1 MHDIE
6 EAHNLICED
15 DEVAY
20 GDSVY
25 VGIKERDI
33 IKNGKNLSKVEYRI
47 VRRPKS
53 LPWIFEN
60 SYDWDIIIEHRKF
73 YSLQGRSTVLLSQEY
88 VRIPKDTLSLNR

>member
-1 MHDIE
+1 MTFWHEMPHRFRCGIRICQYNNGNADVHDIE

-53 LPWIFEN
+53 LP
-60 SYDWDIIIEHRKF
+60 
-73 YSLQGRSTVLLSQEY
+73 
-88 VRIPKDTLSLNR
+88 